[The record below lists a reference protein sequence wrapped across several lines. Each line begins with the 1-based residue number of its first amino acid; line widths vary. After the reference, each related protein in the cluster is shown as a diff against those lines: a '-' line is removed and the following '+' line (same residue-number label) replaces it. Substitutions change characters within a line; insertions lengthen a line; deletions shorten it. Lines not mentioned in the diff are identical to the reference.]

1 MNLSKLINYAMSH
14 GKDNTCEYNM
24 EFEIR
29 FGKYSR
35 VSSNIKQN
43 IFFKVYNRAN
53 GKKSYK
59 LTDET
64 FYDNKD
70 KDPIRQRIVFDDVN
84 TYDIRLIQQAL
95 THYDFYIM
103 ERGENKMCLE
113 RSNGL
118 QKS

>member
-53 GKKSYK
+53 GKK
-59 LTDET
+59 
-64 FYDNKD
+64 
-70 KDPIRQRIVFDDVN
+70 
-84 TYDIRLIQQAL
+84 
-95 THYDFYIM
+95 
-103 ERGENKMCLE
+103 
-113 RSNGL
+113 
-118 QKS
+118 

>member
-43 IFFKVYNRAN
+43 IFFKVYNRAI

-70 KDPIRQRIVFDDVN
+70 KNPIRQRIVFDDVK
-84 TYDIRLIQQAL
+84 DLIKKYVCESQIN
-95 THYDFYIM
+95 HS
-103 ERGENKMCLE
+103 R
-113 RSNGL
+113 
-118 QKS
+118 